1 MKVLFLD
8 IDGVLNKLQP
18 QRNGYCGFDPM
29 CVENLNYV
37 LLSVPDLQ
45 IVISSSWRYM
55 IVPRVMT
62 LEGFEFMLL
71 SAGVCCR
78 SRVVGS
84 TIRDEEVP
92 ERADQVRHWLNNHTD
107 VTQHLALDD
116 MDWDFGSRK
125 VVSLRTDS
133 HKGLT
138 EQEAEQIIKYFNA
151 V

>member
-8 IDGVLNKLQP
+8 IDGVLNGHKP
-18 QRNGYCGFDPM
+18 QRNGYCGMDSK
-29 CVENLNYV
+29 CVENLNYI

-55 IVPRVMT
+55 VVPRVMT
-62 LEGFEFMLL
+62 LEGFEYLL
-71 SAGVCCR
+71 LVAGVCCR
-78 SRVVGS
+78 GRLAGL

-92 ERADQVRHWLNNHTD
+92 ERADQIRHWLDTHPD

-116 MDWDFGSRK
+116 LDWDFGSRK

-133 HKGLT
+133 NTGLT

-151 V
+151 I